1 MIEKKRKAN
10 KITYL
15 IILMSILVLPSLS
28 LPVVS
33 QTVDAAAAVA
43 AELQAR
49 LQLTPEQ
56 AAGVVKIFKMAQ
68 SQALTDRENFKG
80 NALALIRAAM
90 RRRDMTDGF
99 VEKLLTPEQK
109 PLFVD
114 YKEKRKWTEEFF
126 ILDEGLQLSREQSLQ
141 VKQILDEYR
150 ELLNEDRENMA
161 ALAEENG
168 GDLLNDPYGN
178 MQGGV
183 GNMSGTVPGSIP
195 GNVPSMMR
203 GGMRGGG
210 IPGELRGA
218 NEESRM
224 LESLKDL
231 ADKKEK
237 KIQKVLTEEQQKM
250 YKDIIK
256 MQQQEMKKRLE
267 ERRQG

>member
-1 MIEKKRKAN
+1 MIKKKRKSN
-10 KITYL
+10 KLTYL
-15 IILMSILVLPSLS
+15 IVLISILVLSS
-28 LPVVS
+28 LPAVS
-33 QTVDAAAAVA
+33 QTSDEATAVA
-43 AELQAR
+43 REFQAR

-56 AAGVVKIFKMAQ
+56 ATGVVKIFKMAQ
-68 SQALTDRENFKG
+68 SQALMDRENFKG
-80 NALALIRAAM
+80 NALALIQAAI
-90 RRRDMTDGF
+90 RRREMTDGL
-99 VEKLLTPEQK
+99 VEGLLTPEQK
-109 PLFVD
+109 PIFAD
-114 YKEKRKWTEEFF
+114 FKEKRKMAEEFF
-126 ILDEGLQLSREQSLQ
+126 LLNEGLLLTEEQSVQ

-150 ELLNEDRENMA
+150 ELLIADRENMA
-161 ALAEENG
+161 AMAAENG

-224 LESLKDL
+224 LEAMKDQD
-231 ADKKEK
+231 AKKEK

-256 MQQQEMKKRLE
+256 MQQQELKKRLE

>member
-150 ELLNEDRENMA
+150 ELLNADRENMA

-168 GDLLNDPYGN
+168 GDLLNDPYN
-178 MQGGV
+178 TMPGGV
-183 GNMSGTVPGSIP
+183 GNIPGSITGNTR
-195 GNVPSMMR
+195 GNVPNMMR
-203 GGMRGGG
+203 SGVHGG

-231 ADKKEK
+231 DDKKEK